1 METMIIQW
9 NEWGKITRK
18 PGIIRILMTRQEAMI
33 WSNHSKTTRRRL
45 APSNHGDVHHHYPHD
60 KVAIAFWAS
69 ISHWQTRNR
78 CWWCLIWYS
87 LFFPHIYHFPFSIKL
102 KHIKLVRYPK
112 NLPWQISFY
121 PHLSWL
127 LSIHYFWNLIRIQL
141 YLYIYLH
148 SP

>member
-9 NEWGKITRK
+9 NELGKLTRK
-18 PGIIRILMTRQEAMI
+18 PEIIRIFMTGGNDLKQ
-33 WSNHSKTTRRRL
+33 SSKKPHEWL
-45 APSNHGDVHHHYPHD
+45 PAPSNHGDVHHLYPHE
-60 KVAIAFWAS
+60 KVAVAFWVS
-69 ISHWQTRNR
+69 ISHWQTKNR

-87 LFFPHIYHFPFSIKL
+87 LFFPTHTISHFQSNSNISSL
-102 KHIKLVRYPK
+102 LDILK
-112 NLPWQISFY
+112 NLPRQISFY
-121 PHLSWL
+121 PHLPWL